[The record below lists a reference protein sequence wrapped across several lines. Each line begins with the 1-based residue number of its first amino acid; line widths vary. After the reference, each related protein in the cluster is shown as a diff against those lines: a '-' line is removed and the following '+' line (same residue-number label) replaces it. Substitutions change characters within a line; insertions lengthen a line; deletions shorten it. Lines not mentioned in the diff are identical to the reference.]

1 MKLAV
6 LYDSKSGNT
15 KQAAE
20 WIAAGMGEA
29 EGVEARAYQI
39 GQEDADFVRE
49 ARGAVIGC
57 PVYAALMTPDMR
69 TWLMGAGG
77 KYAMA
82 GKLGGAF
89 ATARFVYGG
98 SELVIQNINK
108 FLIFWGMLV
117 YAGGTALGKPPI
129 HTGPSAING
138 LQEEFITDTFRL
150 YGQRMAEKA
159 AELFG

>member
-1 MKLAV
+1 MKAAI
-6 LYDSKSGNT
+6 LYYTREGNT
-15 KQAAE
+15 EK
-20 WIAAGMGEA
+20 
-29 EGVEARAYQI
+29 
-39 GQEDADFVRE
+39 
-49 ARGAVIGC
+49 C
-57 PVYAALMTPDMR
+57 AALIKEGMERVEGMEAKTFPLDAIDKDWVKDSACVIIGAPTYYADMPSEVH
-69 TWLMGAGG
+69 TFLEGLGEYG
-77 KYAMA
+77 VA